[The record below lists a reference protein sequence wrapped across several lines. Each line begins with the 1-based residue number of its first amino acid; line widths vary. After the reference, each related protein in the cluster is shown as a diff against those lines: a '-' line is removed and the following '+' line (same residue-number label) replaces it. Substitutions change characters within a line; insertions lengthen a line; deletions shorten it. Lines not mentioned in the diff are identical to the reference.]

1 VKGGAA
7 DVDAAVEAAADL
19 LAASRVPVLA
29 GLSAEVVSARVVL
42 IAPPALSAPSSA

>member
-1 VKGGAA
+1 MAAWVKGGAA

-29 GLSAEVVSARVVL
+29 GLSAEVSALRAAYRL
-42 IAPPALSAPSSA
+42 A